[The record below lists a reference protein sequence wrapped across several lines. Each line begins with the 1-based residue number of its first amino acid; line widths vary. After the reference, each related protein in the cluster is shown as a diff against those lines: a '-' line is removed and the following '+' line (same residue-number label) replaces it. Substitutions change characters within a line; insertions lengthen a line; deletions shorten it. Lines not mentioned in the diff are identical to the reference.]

1 MVSVNGQF
9 ADDWVRH
16 SVLLERFKNGE
27 VKRMMAFLNKDVIP
41 SIVAKAD
48 KIASRYERLG
58 YSKLAIA
65 RRRRALLKQLK
76 GMEAVVK
83 GGTNLLSAR
92 LNGTMKTLAKS
103 EAKWAAQTLQRR
115 LPLRANYTLPSP
127 QLLKSIVTTKPM
139 TGRFLKDWAKDV
151 GANTARK
158 VNQAIMVGVAQGEG
172 VETIVRRIRG
182 TAASGFKDGVL
193 QATRNEAAMVTRTAV
208 NHVGQHAREA
218 VFAENKNVVEQVQWL
233 SVLDSRTSQICA
245 SLDSQTYEV
254 NKGPRPP
261 AHPNCRSVMIP
272 VVKPPQGIPGIDS
285 SKLPVG
291 QRAAMGGPVPGNMT
305 FGSWLKG
312 QPAKVQNEILGVGKG
327 KLYRRGKV
335 PIEKFSDV
343 KGGGVVR
350 PLSLKQLEAIEARLV
365 GNKTARRRVKS
376 EAADDI
382 LVAKGPMTVL
392 KTLIDHQQST
402 VSLAQVRVSVAS
414 VTGKQTSQAY
424 LPKMLNQLRAL
435 GLVAR
440 LPGSQVGGVWEVTA
454 LGRSGRIKLGKA
466 VKKKPVAKVTP
477 APAPAPIVDAPGS
490 GAELRRQIL
499 ALKEEARVGAAGEA
513 DEVKAL
519 ISVQREKLIDA
530 RHRYNM
536 GLSGPGGNDARSA
549 AYDEMLKAR
558 AEITILKS
566 KLFEL
571 GADAA
576 SGRRGALLG
585 GSEGL
590 KARAR
595 KMIAS
600 GGDADVQ
607 VSFRQAGGIKVR
619 DYNAAGNKIKVPS
632 LPVED
637 VVKARAKKA
646 QEFLNATVRVG
657 KDDPTYK
664 YWPIDEFDGKK
675 LKLKLNG
682 LPRGGRAYQS
692 GSEGV
697 FIDHLAGDVR
707 TIVHEIG
714 HCLEDALFQ
723 RQARQYRRFRSM
735 KKKRNGDYTM
745 PRRSR
750 LSSGD
755 GDEVAWAD
763 EFDRPYTGRYYG
775 DNGPTEIISMYL
787 EALYHD
793 PIHFAKVD
801 PRGFDFIIDLVR
813 GTPLEKQSWFTSLGS
828 AERAFILEQG

>member
-27 VKRMMAFLNKDVIP
+27 VKRMMAFLNKEVIP
-41 SIVAKAD
+41 SIIAKAD
-48 KIASRYERLG
+48 KIASRYEKMGL
-58 YSKLAIA
+58 SKLAIA
-65 RRRRALLKQLK
+65 RRRKALLKQLK

-83 GGTNLLSAR
+83 GGTNLLNAR

-127 QLLKSIVTTKPM
+127 QLLNSIVTTKPM
-139 TGRFLKDWAKDV
+139 TGRFLKDWAKGV
-151 GANTARK
+151 GANTAK
-158 VNQAIMVGVAQGEG
+158 NVNQAIMVGVAQGEG

-182 TAASGFKDGVL
+182 TAANGFKDGVL

-218 VFAENKNVVEQVQWL
+218 VFAENKKVVEQVQWL

-365 GNKTARRRVKS
+365 GSKPVKPRVKS
-376 EAADDI
+376 ESTDDI

-392 KTLIDHQQST
+392 KTLLDHQQST
-402 VSLAQVRVSVAS
+402 MSLAQIRVSVAS

-435 GLVAR
+435 GLVTR

-454 LGRSGRIKLGKA
+454 LGRSRRVKLGKA
-466 VKKKPVAKVTP
+466 VKKKPAVKVTP
-477 APAPAPIVDAPGS
+477 ATAPAPIVDAPGS

-499 ALKEEARVGAAGEA
+499 ALKEEVGINSRA
-513 DEVKAL
+513 DEIKAL
-519 ISVQREKLIDA
+519 IVEQGKKLTEA
-530 RHRYNM
+530 KRRYNM
-536 GLSGPGGNDARSA
+536 SGSGPAGNDARDV
-549 AYDEMLKAR
+549 AYGIMLRTRKQLANLKEELFAAR
-558 AEITILKS
+558 AE
-566 KLFEL
+566 
-571 GADAA
+571 AA
-576 SGRRGALLG
+576 IAG
-585 GSEGL
+585 GSESL
-590 KARAR
+590 TIKAR

-600 GGDADVQ
+600 GGDAEIQ
-607 VSFRQAGGIKVR
+607 VSFREAGGIKVR
-619 DYNAAGNKIKVPS
+619 DYNANGNKIKVPS
-632 LPVED
+632 RPVNA
-637 VVKARAKKA
+637 VVKARANEA
-646 QEFLNATVRVG
+646 EEFLNATLRVG
-657 KDDPTYK
+657 ENDPTYK
-664 YWPIDEFDGKK
+664 WWPIDEFDGKK
-675 LKLKLNG
+675 LKLKING
-682 LPRGGRAYQS
+682 LPEGGRAYQS
-692 GSEGV
+692 SGNGV
-697 FIDHLAGDVR
+697 FVDHVAEEVR

-723 RQARQYRRFRSM
+723 RQARQYLRYRAM
-735 KKKRNGDYTM
+735 KKKTPYRYTM
-745 PRRSR
+745 PRKSQVTPGRPEER
-750 LSSGD
+750 G
-755 GDEVAWAD
+755 WAD
-763 EFDRPYTGRYYG
+763 EFDTPYTGRVYSE
-775 DNGPTEIISMYL
+775 NGPTEVISMYL

-813 GTPLEKQSWFTSLGS
+813 GTPLEKQSWFTSLGG
-828 AERAFILEQG
+828 AERSFILEQR